1 MIGIMQPDET
11 DRTLLA
17 LLEGNAR
24 MSTVALARRVGLSRT
39 TVQSRIARME
49 RAGVIAGYT
58 TVTPAHDADAVRA
71 HVMITITPRHAASV
85 EAALR
90 PIREIREL
98 HAVSGMVDMI
108 AVGGAGATETINR
121 VIDRIGMLGG
131 VERTTSAII
140 LSTRFRRRGGE
151 PEPGSSGGR

>member
-11 DRTLLA
+11 DKALLA

-24 MSTVALARRVGLSRT
+24 LSTVALARRVGLSRT
-39 TVQSRIARME
+39 TVQSRIERME
-49 RAGVIAGYT
+49 RAGLIAGYT
-58 TVTPAHDADAVRA
+58 TVIPAHEADAVRA
-71 HVMITITPRHAASV
+71 HVMITVMPRHAASV

-108 AVGGAGATETINR
+108 AIVGAGSTETINR
-121 VIDRIGMLGG
+121 VIDRIGMLDG

-140 LSTRFRRRGGE
+140 LSTRFRRRE
-151 PEPGSSGGR
+151 RNPVP